1 MSDTATPTSADR
13 TRQIVVGASTVF
25 ALIGSYVGSGA
36 AGGTQIQDAAGGA
49 LTASSTPVAPDG
61 PAFAI
66 WSVIYTGLVAYAIWQ
81 FLPSQAARD
90 RHRRL
95 GYWAA
100 ASLVLNAAWILV
112 VQAGLLALSV
122 VVIVLLLAVL
132 ARIFVILR
140 GTRTSGVVD
149 AIVTDGTFGLY
160 LGWVCV
166 ATAANVAAGLVG
178 AGIGSADGP
187 GAAAWAVA
195 VLVVAGAVGLL
206 LAVTGRGRIAPMLS
220 LCWGLAWVAV
230 GRLGGELVS
239 VPAGI
244 TALLAAAVV
253 LVATLLLRLAAV
265 RRAGA
270 ARPLAA

>member
-1 MSDTATPTSADR
+1 MTATRSPDRIRQSVVAVSA
-13 TRQIVVGASTVF
+13 VL
-25 ALIGSYVGSGA
+25 ALLGSFIGSGA

-66 WSVIYTGLVAYAIWQ
+66 WSVIYSGLIAYAIWQ
-81 FLPSQAARD
+81 FLPSQAART

-100 ASLVLNAAWILV
+100 ASLLLNAAWILV
-112 VQAGLLALSV
+112 VQAGFLTLSV
-122 VVIVLLLAVL
+122 IVIALLLAVL

-140 GTRTSGVVD
+140 TTRSAGVVD

-178 AGIGSADGP
+178 AGVGSADGP
-187 GAAAWAVA
+187 GAAVWAVVVLA
-195 VLVVAGAVGLL
+195 VAALIGLL
-206 LAVTGRGRIAPMLS
+206 IAVTGRGRLAPMLS
-220 LCWGLAWVAV
+220 LVWGLSWVAV
-230 GRLGGELVS
+230 GRFAGELVS
-239 VPAGI
+239 VPAGVA
-244 TALLAAAVV
+244 ALVAAVV
-253 LVATLLLRLAAV
+253 VLAATLLV
-265 RRAGA
+265 RVTAG
-270 ARPLAA
+270 RQVSTGSRT

>member
-1 MSDTATPTSADR
+1 MTATEAPARADR
-13 TRQIVVGASTVF
+13 IRQSVVAVSAVLAIV
-25 ALIGSYVGSGA
+25 GSFIGSGA

-49 LTASSTPVAPDG
+49 LSASSTPVAPDG

-66 WSVIYTGLVAYAIWQ
+66 WSVIYAGLIAYAVWQ
-81 FLPSQAARD
+81 FLPSQETRD

-100 ASLVLNAAWILV
+100 ASLLLNAAWILV

-122 VVIVLLLAVL
+122 VVIALLLAVL

-140 GTRTSGVVD
+140 TSRSAGAVD

-166 ATAANVAAGLVG
+166 ATVANVAAALVG
-178 AGIGSADGP
+178 AGVGSADGP
-187 GAAAWAVA
+187 GASVWAVV
-195 VLVVAGAVGLL
+195 VLIVAALVGLA
-206 LAVTGRGRIAPMLS
+206 LAVAGRGRIAPMLS

-230 GRLGGELVS
+230 GRFGGELVS
-239 VPAGI
+239 VPAAVA
-244 TALLAAAVV
+244 ALVAAAVV
-253 LVATLLLRLAAV
+253 LVATLLVRVTAGRRSDARAAS
-265 RRAGA
+265 A
-270 ARPLAA
+270 A

>member
-1 MSDTATPTSADR
+1 MRSDMTATRSPDRIRQSVVAVSA
-13 TRQIVVGASTVF
+13 VL
-25 ALIGSYVGSGA
+25 ALLGSFIGSGA

-66 WSVIYTGLVAYAIWQ
+66 WSVIYSGLIAYAIWQ
-81 FLPSQAARD
+81 FLPSQTART

-100 ASLVLNAAWILV
+100 ASLLLNAAWILV
-112 VQAGLLALSV
+112 VQAGLLTLSV
-122 VVIVLLLAVL
+122 IVIALLLAVL

-140 GTRTSGVVD
+140 TTRSAGLVD

-178 AGIGSADGP
+178 AGVGSADGP
-187 GAAAWAVA
+187 GAAVWAVVVLA
-195 VLVVAGAVGLL
+195 VAALIGLL
-206 LAVTGRGRIAPMLS
+206 IAVTGRGRLAPMLS
-220 LCWGLAWVAV
+220 LVWGLSWVAV
-230 GRLGGELVS
+230 GRFAGELVS
-239 VPAGI
+239 VPTGVA
-244 TALLAAAVV
+244 ALVAAVV
-253 LVATLLLRLAAV
+253 VLAATLLV
-265 RRAGA
+265 RVTAG
-270 ARPLAA
+270 RQVSTGSRT

>member
-1 MSDTATPTSADR
+1 MTATRTPDRTDR
-13 TRQIVVGASTVF
+13 TRQAVVAVSAVL
-25 ALIGSYVGSGA
+25 AVIGSFIGSGA

-66 WSVIYTGLVAYAIWQ
+66 WSVIYAGLIAYATWQ
-81 FLPSQAARD
+81 FLPSQATRE

-100 ASLVLNAAWILV
+100 ASLILNAAWILV
-112 VQAGLLALSV
+112 VQAGLLTLSV
-122 VVIVLLLAVL
+122 VVIALLLAVL

-140 GTRTSGVVD
+140 ATRSGGAVD
-149 AIVTDGTFGLY
+149 AVVTDGTFGLY

-166 ATAANVAAGLVG
+166 ATAANVTAGLVG
-178 AGIGSADGP
+178 AGVGSADGP
-187 GAAAWAVA
+187 GAAAWAVVVLA
-195 VLVVAGAVGLL
+195 VAALVGVL

-220 LCWGLAWVAV
+220 LCWGLVWVAV
-230 GRLGGELVS
+230 GRFAGELIS

-244 TALLAAAVV
+244 AALVAAAAVLAVTV
-253 LVATLLLRLAAV
+253 LVRVTADRRVSAA
-265 RRAGA
+265 
-270 ARPLAA
+270 

>member
-1 MSDTATPTSADR
+1 MTATASPTRADR
-13 TRQIVVGASTVF
+13 IRQAVVAVSAVL
-25 ALIGSYVGSGA
+25 ALVGSFIGSGA

-49 LTASSTPVAPDG
+49 LSASSTPVAPDG

-66 WSVIYTGLVAYAIWQ
+66 WSVIYAGLIAYAIWQ
-81 FLPSQAARD
+81 FLPSQAARS

-100 ASLVLNAAWILV
+100 ASLILNAAWILV

-122 VVIVLLLAVL
+122 VVIALLLAVL
-132 ARIFVILR
+132 ARIFVLLR
-140 GTRTSGVVD
+140 ATRSSGVVD
-149 AIVTDGTFGLY
+149 AIITDGTFGLY

-166 ATAANVAAGLVG
+166 ATVANVTAGLVG

-187 GAAAWAVA
+187 GASAWAVI
-195 VLVVAGAVGLL
+195 VLIVAALVGLL
-206 LAVTGRGRIAPMLS
+206 LAVTGHGRIAPMLS
-220 LCWGLAWVAV
+220 LCWGLSWVAV
-230 GRLGGELVS
+230 GRFGGDLVS

-244 TALLAAAVV
+244 AALVAAAIV
-253 LVATLLLRLAAV
+253 LAGTLLLRFTAG

-270 ARPLAA
+270 GGVRAA